1 MSSASQ
7 NTSGRKPYY
16 MLRHV
21 HTGNL
26 MPQRQT
32 GKGYTHTDPK
42 DTGAPRLFL
51 TARGA
56 KCCATA
62 WERGKMACYYTQNS
76 DSDWITKPVPGRDKH
91 HWVVEEI
98 II

>member
-16 MLRHV
+16 ILRHV

-26 MPQRQT
+26 MPQRIS
-32 GKGYTHTDPK
+32 GKGYTHTEPE
-42 DTGAPRLFL
+42 DTGIPRLFL

-56 KCCATA
+56 KCCPPYGNVEPKHATTTNMEIKTGPQSMCPVA
-62 WERGKMACYYTQNS
+62 AS
-76 DSDWITKPVPGRDKH
+76 ITG
-91 HWVVEEI
+91 
-98 II
+98 